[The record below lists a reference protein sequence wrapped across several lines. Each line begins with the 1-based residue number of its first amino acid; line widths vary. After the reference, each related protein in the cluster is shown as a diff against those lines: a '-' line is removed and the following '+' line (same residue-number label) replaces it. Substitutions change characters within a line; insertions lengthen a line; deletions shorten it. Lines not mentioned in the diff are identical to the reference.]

1 MSYRTHPD
9 RILDHI
15 DRERNRDLDDPGA
28 PTVRQASARELGSEK
43 PDASSTQH
51 ERLTR
56 IFNLIDTSY
65 TKTAQSADLRRIAA
79 RFRGIGDLA
88 EHRARGDVTISVQ
101 YLDAQRNDDVA
112 MAPFEVRPD
121 ALEEAKE
128 ATGTSRADVNALK
141 VLREHLREGV
151 MAAYAKLE
159 PRLRAAIRDR
169 ADLGH
174 VSVQITVDLR
184 AAG

>member
-1 MSYRTHPD
+1 MAVPD
-9 RILDHI
+9 RSLEKLPPEVDPREGAVPEIFSRHI
-15 DRERNRDLDDPGA
+15 
-28 PTVRQASARELGSEK
+28 
-43 PDASSTQH
+43 
-51 ERLTR
+51 
-56 IFNLIDTSY
+56 
-65 TKTAQSADLRRIAA
+65 
-79 RFRGIGDLA
+79 
-88 EHRARGDVTISVQ
+88 
-101 YLDAQRNDDVA
+101 
-112 MAPFEVRPD
+112 RPD